1 MGLAKQNRLKH
12 RKDFSAVYQ
21 RGTRIKTEYFSLRIL
36 RRSSKNTLN
45 LSRLMPATNSMQLAS
60 LELPTRIGVSISLK
74 VDKRSVVRN
83 RIRRQIQA
91 AFRHLL
97 PRMAKGL
104 DVLVVVHPPAIQCG
118 YLHFLQEL
126 EQVLAHAEVLYGD

>member
-1 MGLAKQNRLKH
+1 
-12 RKDFSAVYQ
+12 
-21 RGTRIKTEYFSLRIL
+21 
-36 RRSSKNTLN
+36 
-45 LSRLMPATNSMQLAS
+45 MPATNSMQLAS
-60 LELPTRIGVSISLK
+60 LESPSRIGVSISLK

-97 PRMAKGL
+97 PRMAKNL
-104 DVLVVVHPPAIQCG
+104 DVVVVVHPPAIQCG

-126 EQVLAHAEVLYGD
+126 EQVLAHAEVLHGD